1 MNKFQKANNYKF
13 KNVKLKMKTI
23 LKAILFST
31 LFSINLRA
39 QTIDATLLETN
50 FAGDSYPKNITK
62 GVTKIYFSAND
73 GVHGRE
79 LWVYNSIVNTTS
91 LVKDIYVNNQSGLED
106 SNFVT
111 INDQLYF
118 TANDGVNGVELW
130 TSDGTESGTFLIKNI
145 NNNGDSSIGKLKVL
159 NGNVFFSANDNIN
172 GQELWISDG
181 TTNGTTLLKDINFGN
196 NSSNP
201 TDFFVFNNN
210 LFFLCDNGINGL
222 ELWKSDGTNFGTT
235 ILKDINPSTNMSIFI
250 GNNFIFFNN
259 NFYFFANNGT
269 TGFELW
275 KSDGTTIGTQLL
287 KDIFIGTN
295 SSSYKMVGSSTSNY
309 FVFGARNSTNGNE
322 LWKSDGTSTG
332 TLLLKDINSTWD
344 GINNDSEFVTFNGKV
359 YFTANNDLNGYE
371 LWATDGSAIGTQ
383 IVKDIFAGINSSDVS
398 KLTPTSNFIVFSAT
412 DNSTSYKSLW
422 KSDGT
427 LSGTSQIKNIDLS
440 QTSNTELSFV
450 ELNNLVY
457 FQGGY
462 NSLNGIELWETDGT
476 LNNTLVVS
484 DVFHKYGSFGNK
496 DFIEFNNKMIF
507 AGSDGVHGTEPFIT
521 DGTIAGTKMIK
532 DLNPN
537 SYSIYNDYD
546 YRPSFTKAGSNVY
559 FRATNGLSGFELFK
573 TDGTES
579 GTSLVKDVAV
589 GNTSGIGEF
598 TLFMNLND
606 IVFFKA
612 NDQIH
617 GEELWRSDGTEQGT
631 YLLKDINPGTG
642 NGVTSSNL
650 FYNHYNITNEKCYAI
665 LNGYLYFIGKDNL
678 EYGIWRT
685 DGTTNGTIK
694 VVSLPANGYII
705 DSANGKIFFKTNF
718 NNSGYA
724 SNSLW
729 STDGTQSG
737 TIFLESWTIG
747 TNQFRKNI
755 VFNNELYFTVFTV
768 NGIALMKSDGTS
780 NGTVMVT
787 NPNFTNNEAFNSL
800 KSCGNFV
807 YFTTGLSGQSVGVQL
822 WKTDGTNIGTTL
834 VEEIPAGGLDYFA
847 DCTCIQNNLF
857 FLKHFNSD
865 EIWYIN
871 DNLQTPSHYQI
882 NVLNSNDFS
891 NNYGITDLNNFN
903 NNLLFEGN
911 TQLSGDEL
919 YFSNISNIL
928 NVENFDLENFKSNK
942 ITIYP
947 NPSNG
952 KISILIANNTEMNDI
967 SVYNILGENVTKSII
982 SLNSNSYDLSK
993 LNKGVYLVKI
1003 KTEDYSETKKII
1015 IE

>member
-1 MNKFQKANNYKF
+1 
-13 KNVKLKMKTI
+13 MKTI
-23 LKAILFST
+23 LKTILFST
-31 LFSINLRA
+31 LLSINLSA
-39 QTIDATLLETN
+39 QTIDATLLESN
-50 FAGDSYPKNITK
+50 FAGDSNPKNITK
-62 GVTKIYFSAND
+62 GITKIYFSAND

-118 TANDGVNGVELW
+118 TANDGLNGIELW
-130 TSDGTESGTFLIKNI
+130 TSDGTETGTFLIKNI

-159 NGNVFFSANDNIN
+159 NGNIFFSANDNVN

-181 TTNGTTLLKDINFGN
+181 TTNGTILLKDINSGN
-196 NSSNP
+196 NSSYP
-201 TDFFVFNNN
+201 KDFFIFNNN
-210 LFFLCDNGINGL
+210 IYFLCNNGINGI
-222 ELWKSDGTNFGTT
+222 ELWKSDGTSTGTVL
-235 ILKDINPSTNMSIFI
+235 LKDINPSTTNPSIDF
-250 GNNFIFFNN
+250 GNNFIVFNN

-287 KDIFIGTN
+287 KDIYTGFN

-309 FVFGARNSTNGNE
+309 FVFGATNSSNGNE

-332 TLLLKDINSTWD
+332 TILLKDINSTWD
-344 GINNDSEFVTFNGKV
+344 GINYTSEFVTFNGKI
-359 YFTANNDLNGYE
+359 YFTANNDLNGNE
-371 LWATDGSAIGTQ
+371 LWVTDGTTIGTQ
-383 IVKDIFAGINSSDVS
+383 IVKDIFIGNNSSDVF
-398 KLTPTSNFIVFSAT
+398 KLTTTSNFIIFSAT
-412 DNSTSYKSLW
+412 DNSTNYKNLW
-422 KSDGT
+422 KSNGT
-427 LSGTSQIKNIDLS
+427 LIGTSQIKDIDLS
-440 QTSNTELSFV
+440 QTSSTELSFV
-450 ELNNLVY
+450 ELNNLIY
-457 FQGGY
+457 FQGGN
-462 NSLNGIELWETDGT
+462 NSLSGIELWKTDGT
-476 LNNTLVVS
+476 LNSTSVVC
-484 DVFHKYGSFGNK
+484 DIFHKYGSFGNR

-507 AGSDGVHGTEPFIT
+507 AGTDGVHGIEPFIT
-521 DGTIAGTKMIK
+521 DGTITGTKMIK
-532 DLNPN
+532 DLSPN
-537 SYSIYNDYD
+537 NYSIYNDYD

-559 FRATNGLSGFELFK
+559 FRGTNGLLGFELFK

-579 GTSLVKDVAV
+579 GTSLVKDVAP
-589 GNTSGIGEF
+589 GNTSSIGDF

-617 GEELWRSDGTEQGT
+617 GEELWRSDGTDLGT

-650 FYNHYNITNEKCYAI
+650 FYNHYNITNENCYAI
-665 LNGYLYFIGKDNL
+665 LNGYLYFIGRDNL

-694 VVSLPANGYII
+694 VVSLPSSGSYNYRPEII
-705 DSANGKIFFKTNF
+705 NSANGKVFFKTNI
-718 NNSGYA
+718 NNSSYGN
-724 SNSLW
+724 NSLW

-737 TIFLESWTIG
+737 TVFLGSWLMSG
-747 TNQFRKNI
+747 SAHFRKNI
-755 VFNNELYFTVFTV
+755 VFNNELYFTLNTE
-768 NGIALMKSDGTS
+768 NGIALMKSDGTF

-787 NPNFTNNEAFNSL
+787 NPNFTNHETFNSL

-834 VEEIPAGGLDYFA
+834 VEEIPTGGLDYFA

-865 EIWYIN
+865 EVWYIN
-871 DNLQTPSHYQI
+871 DNLTTPNNYQI

-891 NNYGITDLNNFN
+891 NNYGITDIHNFN
-903 NNLLFEGN
+903 NNLLLEGT
-911 TQLSGDEL
+911 TQLSGNEL
-919 YFSNISNIL
+919 YFSNISNVL
-928 NVENFDLENFKSNK
+928 NVENFDSDNFKSSK
-942 ITIYP
+942 IIMYP

-952 KISILIANNTEMNDI
+952 KINVLIKDNSKIVDV
-967 SVYNILGENVTKSII
+967 SVYNFLGENVMKSLLPV
-982 SLNSNSYDLSK
+982 SLDSYDLSK
-993 LNKGVYLVKI
+993 LNKGIYLIKI
-1003 KTEDYSETKKII
+1003 TTENYSETKKII